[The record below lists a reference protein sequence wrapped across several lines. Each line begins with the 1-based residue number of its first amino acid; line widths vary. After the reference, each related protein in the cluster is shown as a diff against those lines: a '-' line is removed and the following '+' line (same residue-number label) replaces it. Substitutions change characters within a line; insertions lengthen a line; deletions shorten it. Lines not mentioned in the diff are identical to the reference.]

1 MDEDFEFMKGFRTGK
16 RKHPTSRRCADH
28 REHLWEQNLVSHGT
42 VTVISRKAMASRLG
56 GPRIVYGLCIGGLRG
71 ITATSP
77 VVSTAPPFLRMG
89 LLHPGVGL
97 YSPVLVLAVLA
108 LDHAVAVSCH
118 VLSDPRWSPETPSR
132 EANACKAGQ
141 RTGMGLGLCVRFLR
155 T

>member
-1 MDEDFEFMKGFRTGK
+1 MAEDSESMQGFREEQK
-16 RKHPTSRRCADH
+16 KTSPYQDAVQII
-28 REHLWEQNLVSHGT
+28 ENISGNKTSHGT
-42 VTVISRKAMASRLG
+42 VTVIFRKAMASRLG

-118 VLSDPRWSPETPSR
+118 VLSDPRWSPEDP
-132 EANACKAGQ
+132 
-141 RTGMGLGLCVRFLR
+141 FP
-155 T
+155 